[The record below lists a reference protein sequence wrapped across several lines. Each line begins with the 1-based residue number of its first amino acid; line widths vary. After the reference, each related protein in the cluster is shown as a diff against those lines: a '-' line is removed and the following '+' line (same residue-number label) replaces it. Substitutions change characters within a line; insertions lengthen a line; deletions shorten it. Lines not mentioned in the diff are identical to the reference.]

1 MPDKRKTAPARAHAA
16 VKPRRRLST
25 EEREK
30 QIVEGAVQFFSE
42 HGLAAQMRDL
52 AKEIGITHPL
62 LYHYFPPKQALIERV
77 YEEVYLGRW
86 KREWEQWVT
95 EPDVALEHRLTR
107 FYNDYARTI
116 LTRDWVR
123 ILLLSGMK
131 DSYIPK
137 KYLALLRRRL
147 FPLIIRETR
156 AHLGLLSPHKPTEM
170 ELEHLWGLHGG
181 IFYIGIR
188 VFVYGQAFP
197 HDLDQTIGDRV
208 HAFIQSAGDIFTA
221 SHPAR
226 SPARSGSSP
235 A

>member
-1 MPDKRKTAPARAHAA
+1 MPEKRKTAPASAHPAG
-16 VKPRRRLST
+16 KPRRRLST
-25 EEREK
+25 EAREK

-42 HGLAAQMRDL
+42 HGLQAQMRDL

-62 LYHYFPPKQALIERV
+62 LYHYFPTKQALIERV

-86 KREWEQWVT
+86 KRQWEQWVS
-95 EPDVALEHRLTR
+95 EPDVPLERRLTR
-107 FYNDYARTI
+107 FYIDYARTI

-156 AHLGLLSPHKPTEM
+156 DHLGRPSSGKPADS

-197 HDLDQTIGDRV
+197 PDLDRIVADRV

-221 SHPAR
+221 
-226 SPARSGSSP
+226 
-235 A
+235 

>member
-1 MPDKRKTAPARAHAA
+1 MPDKRKTAPAGAHAA
-16 VKPRRRLST
+16 ARPRRRLST

-42 HGLAAQMRDL
+42 HGLEAQMRDL

-62 LYHYFPPKQALIERV
+62 LYHYFPTKQALIERV
-77 YEEVYLGRW
+77 YEKVYLGRW
-86 KREWEQWVT
+86 KREWEQWVI
-95 EPDVALEHRLTR
+95 EPGLPLEPRLTH
-107 FYNDYARTI
+107 FYRDYARTI

-156 AHLGLLSPHKPTEM
+156 AHLGRASEDKPGDA

-181 IFYIGIR
+181 IFYIGVR

-197 HDLDQTIGDRV
+197 ADLDRIIGDRV
-208 HAFIQSAGDIFTA
+208 HAFIQSAGDVFKA
-221 SHPAR
+221 
-226 SPARSGSSP
+226 
-235 A
+235 

>member
-1 MPDKRKTAPARAHAA
+1 MSHKRKTAPASADATS
-16 VKPRRRLST
+16 KPRRRLST
-25 EEREK
+25 EAREK
-30 QIVEGAVQFFSE
+30 QIVDGAVQFFSE
-42 HGLAAQMRDL
+42 HGLDAQMRDL

-62 LYHYFPPKQALIERV
+62 LYHYFPTKQALIERV

-86 KREWEQWVT
+86 KRDWEQWVT
-95 EPDVALEHRLTR
+95 EPDVPLEQRLSR
-107 FYNDYARTI
+107 FYRDYALTI

-156 AHLGLLSPHKPTEM
+156 AHLGRVSADKPTDT

-197 HDLDQTIGDRV
+197 HDLDRIIGDRV
-208 HAFIQSAGDIFTA
+208 HAFIQSAGDIF
-221 SHPAR
+221 R
-226 SPARSGSSP
+226 S
-235 A
+235 